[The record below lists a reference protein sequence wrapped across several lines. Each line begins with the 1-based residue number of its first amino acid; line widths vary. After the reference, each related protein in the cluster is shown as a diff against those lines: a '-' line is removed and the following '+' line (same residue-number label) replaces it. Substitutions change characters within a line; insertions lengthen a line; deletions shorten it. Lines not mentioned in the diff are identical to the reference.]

1 MDDEDEKDTGE
12 DAGALSSYA
21 SSLAAPTTTAGGLS
35 ALDSPEARDAIA
47 TLVKSNQQ
55 AQAALQQARSKIAAR
70 KYNNALALLSVSGA
84 LGAPTRSGSFA
95 ESFGNAANAL
105 TGPLR
110 EKEQF
115 EERQSKDLLGIDT
128 QLAGLDQNTA
138 MAQLQLAQMKAKL
151 AAELAGKPNELV
163 VMKDASGKPLLDA
176 DGKPRVQWAP
186 YRTAV
191 GQEGVLPGGNNIT
204 LKQQQ
209 ESAEDKYVGEAMGKK
224 YIELQNTGADAPT
237 KIGKLDRL
245 EDLLTGV
252 NTGKAAPT
260 MATLA
265 SIGESLF
272 GMKLDP
278 KLGPKQAAEALT
290 NEMSLEMRSVANGA
304 GMPGS
309 LSDSDRDYL
318 KASMPGLMQSGG
330 ANKLMFET
338 QRKLRQRE
346 MEVAKVAREYRKK
359 NGHLDEGFYD
369 ALQQY
374 ADTHPLFP
382 KQEPAPAQP
391 VAAPT
396 AAPTPAASPE
406 EPAEPEPMSP
416 DDTAPAVEGGAPP
429 DREAFVV
436 AHPETAQQFLE
447 HYHYL
452 PRDVPF
458 PRVVPRR

>member
-1 MDDEDEKDTGE
+1 VEDEEDTGE
-12 DAGALSSYA
+12 DAGALST
-21 SSLAAPTTTAGGLS
+21 AAPSLSAPTVGGLS
-35 ALDSPEARDAIA
+35 ALDSPEAQDAMA
-47 TLVKSNQQ
+47 TLLKSNKA

-84 LGAPTRSGSFA
+84 LGQPTRSGSFA

-110 EKEQF
+110 EKSQF
-115 EERQSKDLLGIDT
+115 EERQGKDLLGIDT
-128 QLAGLDQNTA
+128 QLAGIDQNTA
-138 MAQLQLAQMKAKL
+138 MAQLQLANTKAKI

-163 VMKDASGKPLLDA
+163 VMKDANGKPLMDA
-176 DGKPRVQWAP
+176 DGKPRVQWAS
-186 YRTAV
+186 YQRAQ
-191 GQEGVLPGGNNIT
+191 GQEGALPGGNNIT

-209 ESAEDKYVGEAMGKK
+209 ESAEDKYIGEAMGKK
-224 YIELQNTGADAPT
+224 YIELQNTGSDAPT

-265 SIGESLF
+265 SLGESLF
-272 GMKLDP
+272 NIKLDP

-309 LSDSDRDYL
+309 LSDSDREYL

-338 QRKLRQRE
+338 QRRLRQRE
-346 MEVAKVAREYRKK
+346 MEVAKVARLYRQK

-369 ALQQY
+369 ALQNY
-374 ADTHPLFP
+374 ADTHPLFE
-382 KQEPAPAQP
+382 KKAS
-391 VAAPT
+391 APT
-396 AAPTPAASPE
+396 AP
-406 EPAEPEPMSP
+406 PEPQQSQPQPQPAQEPGAAEQPDETGSP
-416 DDTAPAVEGGAPP
+416 DDNAPAVEGGAPP
-429 DREAFVV
+429 EREAYVV
-436 AHPETAQQFLE
+436 AHPEAAQQFFE

-452 PRDVPF
+452 PKDVPY